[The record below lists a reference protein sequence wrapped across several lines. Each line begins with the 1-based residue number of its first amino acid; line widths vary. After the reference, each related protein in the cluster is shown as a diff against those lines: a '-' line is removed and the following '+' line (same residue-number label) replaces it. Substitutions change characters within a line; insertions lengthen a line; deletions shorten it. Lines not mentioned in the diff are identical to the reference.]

1 MSGCVTQKLL
11 RIAPY
16 EIRRRTFFLK
26 GYVSPRDDC
35 DLPVGPVPRPCSYYS
50 EKVFLFDSNGQQWPP
65 WRGAWC
71 CYFRRIVLLC
81 VGWPAARPEV
91 SCSYPSIVHIG
102 CDKRPRASL
111 IFLID
116 PLHSQWVKKVVRA
129 VLRPLNDKP
138 GRFDIDFYNTRPGL
152 SRVFPQKNLQ
162 LYPRHS
168 FYLWNRISRKLV
180 PAKRKYQ
187 STVIS
192 EIKLTR
198 KFCQTQLN
206 FVFWWIIFFLS
217 IPYIIYSLPPVSVKF
232 VIFIT

>member
-1 MSGCVTQKLL
+1 MTHCNLQRDFKMVTQKGHLVQKIPKLRAKFETKNKNNFSSESLEVYQLCEVSGCVTQKLL

-16 EIRRRTFFLK
+16 EIRRRTFLK
-26 GYVSPRDDC
+26 VYVSPRDDC
-35 DLPVGPVPRPCSYYS
+35 NLPVGPVPRPCSYYS

-81 VGWPAARPEV
+81 VGWPAARPGV
-91 SCSYPSIVHIG
+91 SCSYPGIVHIG
-102 CDKRPRASL
+102 CDKRPRGSL

-152 SRVFPQKNLQ
+152 
-162 LYPRHS
+162 
-168 FYLWNRISRKLV
+168 
-180 PAKRKYQ
+180 
-187 STVIS
+187 
-192 EIKLTR
+192 
-198 KFCQTQLN
+198 
-206 FVFWWIIFFLS
+206 
-217 IPYIIYSLPPVSVKF
+217 
-232 VIFIT
+232 

>member
-1 MSGCVTQKLL
+1 MIDCNLQRDLKMVTQKGHLVQKNSKTQSKIWDEKQKQFFV
-11 RIAPY
+11 RIARSLSALWSVRLRNTKVVTYRAIWNP
-16 EIRRRTFFLK
+16 TKDFFLK
-26 GYVSPRDDC
+26 VYVSPRDDC
-35 DLPVGPVPRPCSYYS
+35 NLPVGPVPRPCSYYS

-91 SCSYPSIVHIG
+91 SCSYPGIVHIG

-152 SRVFPQKNLQ
+152 
-162 LYPRHS
+162 
-168 FYLWNRISRKLV
+168 
-180 PAKRKYQ
+180 
-187 STVIS
+187 
-192 EIKLTR
+192 
-198 KFCQTQLN
+198 
-206 FVFWWIIFFLS
+206 
-217 IPYIIYSLPPVSVKF
+217 
-232 VIFIT
+232 

>member
-1 MSGCVTQKLL
+1 MIDCNLQRDLKMVTQKGHLVQKNSKTQSKIWDEKQKQFFV
-11 RIAPY
+11 RIARSLSALWSVRLRNTKVVTYRAIWNP
-16 EIRRRTFFLK
+16 TKDFFLK
-26 GYVSPRDDC
+26 VYVSPRDDC
-35 DLPVGPVPRPCSYYS
+35 NLPVGPVPRACSYYS
-50 EKVFLFDSNGQQWPP
+50 EKVFLFDSNGQQWPS

-91 SCSYPSIVHIG
+91 SCSYPGIVHIG

-152 SRVFPQKNLQ
+152 
-162 LYPRHS
+162 
-168 FYLWNRISRKLV
+168 
-180 PAKRKYQ
+180 
-187 STVIS
+187 
-192 EIKLTR
+192 
-198 KFCQTQLN
+198 
-206 FVFWWIIFFLS
+206 
-217 IPYIIYSLPPVSVKF
+217 
-232 VIFIT
+232 